1 MSGILTNPHV
11 GKDMRTL
18 ELLARRGDPW
28 AQYEIERQS
37 RDFAEHV
44 LSDERMGL
52 DLKERNKLIN
62 K

>member
-28 AQYEIERQS
+28 AQHEIERQC
-37 RDFAEHV
+37 RQFAEHV
-44 LSDERMGL
+44 LADSSMGL
-52 DLKERNKLIN
+52 DTKERSKLIN